1 MYELIKESINSDES
15 ALELAK
21 STKDVESVVDAIS
34 ELSLEETMK
43 LGTRFKK
50 FPIGCD
56 LTEIVVGICASDLE
70 KIELFGNCQLANMI
84 GAPIHICAYAFSDIA
99 EKYGQRGVE
108 IMEEVYNIT
117 DVPLDLDHFG
127 KYGAMRFPK
136 QIVGCGGDCYN
147 QGPSFTE
154 CPRGR
159 IHERLIDKEKAEE
172 ADKETWVKLSSSVA
186 INLTSEQCGDGHAA
200 PLEEAEDLANLAKKY
215 GKGLEAIMFV
225 GDGYDELITGFKKAI
240 EMDVDVFVIEG
251 GPFNRCEN
259 TTESFAK
266 AIAMSRI
273 LCPGKVVAT
282 NGAYESECRAGLRS
296 GLNVIITGFP
306 KNHHG
311 YMCGFEPGT
320 ARRGKF
326 GLPRVIEI
334 MNEEIKSGATR
345 VPVQRD
351 ELLALTHAVKLAG
364 PENIYPKTIGSF
376 AIGDAHWATI
386 QNSKM
391 YKEMNLPISLDE
403 IAAKI
408 NGDSVS
414 LHGGRFVSWL
424 VAKELDKKGV
434 DEIIITD
441 SNPWVEKVSVENLQE
456 ELKATIIQGHADDK
470 AVGRIAKESVITTTI
485 PKIHNIISSK
495 IPHALNII

>member
-1 MYELIKESINSDES
+1 MYELIRESINSDES

-21 STKDVESVVDAIS
+21 SKKDVESVVDAIS
-34 ELSLEETMK
+34 ELSFKETMK

-56 LTEIVVGICASDLE
+56 LTEIVVGTCASDLE
-70 KIELFGNCQLANMI
+70 KMDLFGNCLLANMI

-136 QIVGCGGDCYN
+136 HIVGCGGDCYN
-147 QGPSFTE
+147 QGPNFTE

-159 IHERLIDKEKAEE
+159 IHERLIDKEKSEE
-172 ADKETWVKLSSSVA
+172 PDKETWVKLSSSVA
-186 INLTSEQCGDGHAA
+186 INLSSEQGNDGHAA
-200 PLEEAEDLANLAKKY
+200 PLEEAKDLADLAKKY

-225 GDGYDELITGFKKAI
+225 GDGYDELITGFKRAI
-240 EMDVDVFVIEG
+240 EMEVDVFVIEG

-259 TTESFAK
+259 TNEGFAK

-282 NGAYESECRAGLRS
+282 NGAYESECRAGLKS

-311 YMCGFEPGT
+311 YMCGFEPKT

-326 GLPRVIEI
+326 GLPRVIKI
-334 MNEEIKSGATR
+334 MNEESKAGPTR
-345 VPVQRD
+345 VPIQRE

-364 PENIYPKTIGSF
+364 SENIYPKTIGSF
-376 AIGDAHWATI
+376 AIGDAHWVTI

-391 YKEMNLPISLDE
+391 YKEMNIPISLEE
-403 IAAKI
+403 ISNKI

-414 LHGGRFVSWL
+414 LHGGRFISWL

-434 DEIIITD
+434 EEIIITD
-441 SNPWVEKVSVENLQE
+441 SDPWVEKVSVNNLQE
-456 ELKATIIQGHADDK
+456 ELNATIIPGHKDDK
-470 AVGRIAKESVITTTI
+470 SVGLIAKESVITTTI
-485 PKIHNIISSK
+485 PKIHNAIKSK
-495 IPHALNII
+495 IPHAINII